1 MRCRVLTLT
10 AVALIGLS
18 GCSSVATSPT
28 TAAADAGYAAATKAA
43 ACARVVTIQSQL
55 AQIQKQVFQ
64 AMSDGSDASVW
75 GPIVSDLNRQKTP
88 LNKEMTAQKLVCA
101 GPAGKK
107 TTAPSVGAT
116 KASGNATTPGV
127 DQAKVP
133 NCVGPPAVPTD
144 KRSAILPDKKT
155 AAGKTFIAT
164 VTTNCGVIT
173 MELDGTK
180 APQTV
185 ASFLSL
191 AKTGYWADSPCHR
204 LTTADPLFV
213 LQCGDPTGT
222 GTGTPGYGYGVEN
235 APANFD
241 YPAGTIAMA
250 RTSDPKSN
258 GGQFF
263 IVYKDSTLNDP
274 TGYSIFGKITSGMD
288 IVDRVAAAGAAPAD
302 ANQNTAPLQ
311 PISILAVNVSEKKA

>member
-1 MRCRVLTLT
+1 VSPQARDRAREKRRNQKRQSVLAQREMDSRRNKQVLGI
-10 AVALIGLS
+10 VMVMVVIIGGFVGLS
-18 GCSSVATSPT
+18 FALNK
-28 TAAADAGYAAATKAA
+28 DNKAA
-43 ACARVVTIQSQL
+43 PSSHASAQPTSARPAL
-55 AQIQKQVFQ
+55 A
-64 AMSDGSDASVW
+64 
-75 GPIVSDLNRQKTP
+75 
-88 LNKEMTAQKLVCA
+88 KLVA
-101 GPAGKK
+101 G
-107 TTAPSVGAT
+107 
-116 KASGNATTPGV
+116 
-127 DQAKVP
+127 
-133 NCVGPPAVPTD
+133 CVAPPAVPTD
-144 KRSAILPDKKT
+144 KRSGTLPDKKI
-155 AAGKTFIAT
+155 AAGRTFIAT
-164 VTTNCGVIT
+164 VTTNCGAIT
-173 MELDGTK
+173 VELDGTK

-191 AKTGYWADSPCHR
+191 AKSGYWANSPCHR

-235 APANFD
+235 APANFK

-288 IVDRVAAAGAAPAD
+288 IVDRVAAAGAAAAD

-311 PISILAVNVSEKKA
+311 PISILAVNVTEKKA